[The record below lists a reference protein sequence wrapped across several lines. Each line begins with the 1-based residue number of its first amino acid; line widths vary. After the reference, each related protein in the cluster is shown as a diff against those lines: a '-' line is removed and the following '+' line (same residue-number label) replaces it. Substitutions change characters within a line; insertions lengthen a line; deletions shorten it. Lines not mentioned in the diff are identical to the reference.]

1 MTARALALSVFAAVA
16 LAAESAPAEQ
26 PFVTLASTTSTRDSG
41 LYDWL
46 LPKFTQ
52 ATGIEVRVVAVGSGQ
67 ALALGRKGDVDVLV
81 VHDPEAEEK
90 FVADGSGI
98 ERRPLMVNDFVIVG
112 PKADPAGVRGLR
124 DAPAALAKI
133 AAAKAPFASRADS
146 SGTHQKELRLWKA
159 AGIEPAQS
167 SGAWYRETG
176 SGMGATLNTAAG
188 MGAYALADR
197 ATWDAFG
204 NKGDLELVVEGDARL
219 DNPYSVILVDPAKHP
234 HVKADLARR
243 FSDWLVSSE
252 GQAAIAAFEKN
263 GHALFRPTANAAATR

>member
-1 MTARALALSVFAAVA
+1 MTRSLRLATLLALALAASP
-16 LAAESAPAEQ
+16 LRAEQ

-41 LYDWL
+41 LYDDL
-46 LPKFTQ
+46 LPKFTR
-52 ATGIEVRVVAVGSGQ
+52 AAGIEVRVVAVGSGQ
-67 ALALGRKGDVDVLV
+67 AIELGRRGDADLLV
-81 VHDPEAEEK
+81 VHDPELEER
-90 FVADGSGI
+90 FVADGFGV
-98 ERRPLMVNDFVIVG
+98 ERRSLMDNDFVIVG
-112 PKADPAGVRGLR
+112 PKADPAGVRGRR

-146 SGTHQKELRLWKA
+146 SGTHQKERRLWKD
-159 AGIEPAQS
+159 AGIDPTQF

-204 NKGDLELVVEGDARL
+204 NKGDLELLVEGDARL
-219 DNPYSVILVDPAKHP
+219 DNPYSVILVNPAKHP

-243 FSDWLVSSE
+243 LADWLVSSE
-252 GQAAIAAFEKN
+252 GQAAIAAFERN
-263 GHALFRPTANAAATR
+263 GHALFRPTASAAAMR

>member
-1 MTARALALSVFAAVA
+1 MPRSLPFATLLALALAAFP
-16 LAAESAPAEQ
+16 LRAEQ

-41 LYDWL
+41 LYDYL

-52 ATGIEVRVVAVGSGQ
+52 AAGIEVRVVAVGSGQ
-67 ALALGRKGDVDVLV
+67 AIELGRKGDADLLV
-81 VHDPEAEEK
+81 VHDPEAEQK
-90 FVADGSGI
+90 FVADGFGV
-98 ERRPLMVNDFVIVG
+98 ERRSLMVNDFVIVG

-124 DAPAALAKI
+124 DAPAALAKL
-133 AAAKAPFASRADS
+133 AGAKAPFASRADS
-146 SGTHQKELRLWKA
+146 SGTHQKEKRLWKD
-159 AGIEPAQS
+159 AGIDPTQF

-188 MGAYALADR
+188 MGAYTLADR

-204 NKGDLELVVEGDARL
+204 NKGDLELLVEGDARL
-219 DNPYSVILVDPAKHP
+219 DNPYSVILVNPAKHP

-243 FSDWLVSSE
+243 LSDWLVSSE

-263 GHALFRPTANAAATR
+263 GHALFRPTASAAATR

>member
-1 MTARALALSVFAAVA
+1 MTRSLRLATLLALALAASP
-16 LAAESAPAEQ
+16 LRAEQ

-41 LYDWL
+41 LYDDL
-46 LPKFTQ
+46 LPKFTR
-52 ATGIEVRVVAVGSGQ
+52 AAGIEVRVVAVGSGQ
-67 ALALGRKGDVDVLV
+67 AIELGRRGDADLLV
-81 VHDPEAEEK
+81 VHDPELEER
-90 FVADGSGI
+90 FVADGFGV
-98 ERRPLMVNDFVIVG
+98 ERRSLMANDFVIVG
-112 PKADPAGVRGLR
+112 PKADPAGVRGRR

-146 SGTHQKELRLWKA
+146 SGTHQKERRLWKD
-159 AGIEPAQS
+159 AGIDPTQF

-204 NKGDLELVVEGDARL
+204 NKGDLELLVEGDARL
-219 DNPYSVILVDPAKHP
+219 DNPYSVILVNPAKHP

-243 FSDWLVSSE
+243 LADWLVSSE
-252 GQAAIAAFEKN
+252 GQAAIAAFERN
-263 GHALFRPTANAAATR
+263 GHALFRPTASAAAMR

>member
-1 MTARALALSVFAAVA
+1 MTRMLALASLVSVV
-16 LAAESAPAEQ
+16 LASPPLRAEQ
-26 PFVTLASTTSTRDSG
+26 PFLTLASTTSTRDSG

-46 LPKFTQ
+46 LPQFTQ
-52 ATGIEVRVVAVGSGQ
+52 AAGIEVRVVAVGSGQ
-67 ALALGRKGDVDVLV
+67 ALELGRKGDADLLV

-90 FVADGSGI
+90 FVADGFGV
-98 ERRPLMVNDFVIVG
+98 ERRPLMANDFVIVG
-112 PKADPAGVRGLR
+112 PKADPAAVRGLR

-133 AAAKAPFASRADS
+133 ASAKAPFASRGDS
-146 SGTHQKELRLWKA
+146 SGTHQKEKRLWKDA
-159 AGIEPAQS
+159 AVDPQS
-167 SGAWYRETG
+167 SGSWYRETG

-204 NKGDLELVVEGDARL
+204 NKGDLELLVEGDVRL
-219 DNPYSVILVDPAKHP
+219 DNPYSVIVVNPAKHP
-234 HVKADLARR
+234 HVKLDLARR
-243 FSDWLVSSE
+243 LSDWLVSNA